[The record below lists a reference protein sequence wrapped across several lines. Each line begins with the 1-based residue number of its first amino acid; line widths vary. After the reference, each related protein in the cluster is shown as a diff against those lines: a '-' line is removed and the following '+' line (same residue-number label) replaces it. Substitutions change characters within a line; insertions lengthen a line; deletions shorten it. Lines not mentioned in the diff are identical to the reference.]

1 MEGFGYTVNHG
12 CLYEIAVVVIA
23 RTRGSGTTSRRDAP
37 KRPKEQVRLGPALR
51 RAWVGYQRRLDEKMT
66 AAGFADRGFPDG
78 RVLRMCSGP
87 AETTVSQIGKQLGI
101 TRQGA
106 SKIVAGLQDRR
117 YVTLSRSAID
127 GREKIV
133 KLTPR
138 AVDYLAAQRKAAD
151 AIESQIRS
159 ELGAEV
165 LANLFHL
172 ADVLGG
178 ADDLRMSDYLRQMR
192 RVGGSLHADQ

>member
-1 MEGFGYTVNHG
+1 
-12 CLYEIAVVVIA
+12 
-23 RTRGSGTTSRRDAP
+23 
-37 KRPKEQVRLGPALR
+37 VRLGPALR
-51 RAWVGYQRRLDEKMT
+51 RAWVGYQRQLDEKMT

-78 RVLRMCSGP
+78 RVLRMCSSPG
-87 AETTVSQIGKQLGI
+87 ETTVSHIGRELGI

-117 YVTLSRSAID
+117 YVTLSPSATD

-138 AVDYLAAQRKAAD
+138 GVDYLATQRKAAHS
-151 AIESQIRS
+151 IERDIRT
-159 ELGAEV
+159 ELGPEA
-165 LANLFHL
+165 LTNLFRL
-172 ADVLGG
+172 ADALGG

-192 RVGGSLHADQ
+192 RVGGVSHSYQ